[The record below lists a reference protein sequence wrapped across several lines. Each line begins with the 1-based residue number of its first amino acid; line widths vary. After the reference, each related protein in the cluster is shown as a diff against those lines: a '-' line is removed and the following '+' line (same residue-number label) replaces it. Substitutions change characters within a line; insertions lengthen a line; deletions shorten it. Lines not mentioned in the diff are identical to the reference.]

1 MKKEAKVLLAK
12 SIDSLFLA
20 VEHFN
25 RPWDRGRPE
34 VVLVLLDRSF
44 ELLLKAVIVHR
55 GGKIRERRAKETIG
69 FDSCV
74 RKCVSDPR
82 LKCLSEEEAITIQVI
97 NSLRDAAQH
106 YLLEISEQQ
115 LYIYTQ
121 GGLTLYN
128 TVLETVFR
136 EPLKKH
142 LPNRVLP
149 PSTDPPKDLGTV
161 ITAEFR
167 DIKSLLAPG
176 SRKRLDAQAR
186 LRTLQIV
193 EESLGGS
200 CSQPG
205 EPELRRLAKEIS
217 KGKSWQAIF
226 PGLASLQLDTTGSG
240 LSVSLRITKHEGE
253 PIRLVPE
260 GTPGATVV
268 AIKRVNE
275 LSYYSLGLHDLAKK
289 LGLTNSK
296 MLAVVKALKVQSNS
310 DYFRVF
316 IIGKVMHKRYSIKCL
331 DYLHKE
337 LPSLDIDR
345 IWKSYG
351 PGKSGNSESQPLTAA
366 HRQ

>member
-20 VEHFN
+20 VEYFN

-34 VVLVLLDRSF
+34 AVLVLLDRSF
-44 ELLLKAVIVHR
+44 ELFLKAVIVHR
-55 GGKIRERRAKETIG
+55 GGKIRESRAKETIG

-74 RKCVSDPR
+74 RKCVSDPK
-82 LKCLSEEEAITIQVI
+82 LKCISEEEAITVQVI

-121 GGLTLYN
+121 GGLTLYD
-128 TVLETVFR
+128 TVLNTVFR
-136 EPLKKH
+136 EPLKKY

-149 PSTDPPKDLGTV
+149 ISTDPPKDFATV
-161 ITAEFR
+161 ITAEFK
-167 DIKSLLAPG
+167 DIKALLAPG
-176 SRKRLDAQAR
+176 SRKQLDAQSR
-186 LRTLQIV
+186 LRTFQIV

-200 CSQPG
+200 RSQPG
-205 EPELRRLAKEIS
+205 EPELRRLVREIV
-217 KGKSWQAIF
+217 KGKTWQNIF
-226 PGLASLQLDTTGSG
+226 PGLASLQLDTAGTG

-253 PIRLVPE
+253 PIQLVPE

-275 LSYYSLGLHDLAKK
+275 LSYYSLGLHDLSEK
-289 LGLTNSK
+289 LGLTNNK
-296 MLAVVKALKVQSNS
+296 MLSVVRALRIQDNHEYFKV
-310 DYFRVF
+310 FK
-316 IIGKVMHKRYSIKCL
+316 IGKVTHKRYSINCL

-337 LPSLDIDR
+337 LPDLDLDN
-345 IWKSYG
+345 IWKNYR
-351 PGKSGNSESQPLTAA
+351 PKKSKPQEETRGT
-366 HRQ
+366 

>member
-1 MKKEAKVLLAK
+1 MKKEARVLLGK
-12 SIDSLFLA
+12 SVDSLFLA

-34 VVLVLLDRSF
+34 AVLVLLDRSF

-74 RKCVSDPR
+74 RKCVSDTL
-82 LKCLSEEEAITIQVI
+82 LKCLSEEEAITVQVI

-121 GGLTLYN
+121 GGLTLYDDI
-128 TVLETVFR
+128 LKTVFR
-136 EPLKKH
+136 ETLKKY

-149 PSTDPPKDLGTV
+149 ISTDPPKDLATV
-161 ITAEFR
+161 INAEFK
-167 DIKSLLAPG
+167 DIKTLLAPG
-176 SRKRLDAQAR
+176 SRKHLDAQAR

-200 CSQPG
+200 RSQPG
-205 EPELRRLAKEIS
+205 EAELRRLVKEVS
-217 KGKSWQAIF
+217 KGKSWQSIF
-226 PGLASLQLDTTGSG
+226 PGLASLQLETTGTG

-253 PIRLVPE
+253 PIQLVPE

-275 LSYYSLGLHDLAKK
+275 LSYYSLGLHDLAEK
-289 LGLTNSK
+289 LGLADIK
-296 MLAVVKALKVQSNS
+296 MVAVVKALKVQSNS
-310 DYFRVF
+310 EYFKIF
-316 IIGKVMHKRYSIKCL
+316 KIGKTMHKRYSIKCL
-331 DYLHKE
+331 DYLHE
-337 LPSLDIDR
+337 VLPGIDLNDIWEKYR
-345 IWKSYG
+345 
-351 PGKSGNSESQPLTAA
+351 PGK
-366 HRQ
+366 RQQK

>member
-1 MKKEAKVLLAK
+1 MKKEAKILLTK

-34 VVLVLLDRSF
+34 AVLVLLDRSF
-44 ELLLKAVIVHR
+44 ELLLKSVIIHQ

-74 RKCVSDPR
+74 RKCVSDTS
-82 LKCLSEEEAITIQVI
+82 LKCISEEEAITIQVI

-121 GGLTLYN
+121 GGLTLYD
-128 TVLETVFR
+128 TI
-136 EPLKKH
+136 LKKVFQENLKEH

-149 PSTDPPKDLGTV
+149 ISTDPPKELSSV
-161 ITAEFR
+161 IAAEFK
-167 DIKSLLAPG
+167 DIKALLAPG
-176 SRKRLDAQAR
+176 SRKQLDAQAR

-200 CSQPG
+200 RSQPG
-205 EPELRRLAKEIS
+205 EPELRRLVRDIS
-217 KGKSWQAIF
+217 KGRSWQDIF
-226 PGLASLQLDTTGSG
+226 PGIASLRLDTTGTG
-240 LSVSLRITKHEGE
+240 LSVSLRIAKNEGE
-253 PIRLVPE
+253 PVRLVPE

-275 LSYYSLGLHDLAKK
+275 LSYYSLGLHDLAVK
-289 LGLTNSK
+289 LKLTNNK
-296 MLAVVKALKVQSNS
+296 TLAVVRALKVQSNEE
-310 DYFRVF
+310 YFKVF
-316 IIGKVMHKRYSIKCL
+316 KIGTVTHKRYSMNCL

-337 LPSLDIDR
+337 LPKLDMER
-345 IWKSYG
+345 IWKEFGAKKAS
-351 PGKSGNSESQPLTAA
+351 K
-366 HRQ
+366 